1 MTKVRKQIKNGSF
14 LGACKILRLL
24 GRGSV
29 GETYEAQDVLLNR
42 HAVVKVVSPFITDSG
57 EITKRFTSVGQT
69 LARISHPNVATVY
82 SLKEI
87 DRIHFI
93 IMEFVEGRS
102 LKDLIKNESSLE
114 PVQAVQ
120 IFSQV
125 FEGVKCLH
133 EAGIL
138 HQDLKPKNI
147 IVRQDGFVKVVDFGI
162 GRIDGQEIVSTVY
175 YVAPEVIDGQAGS
188 VQSDIWSL
196 GVCLYEAVTGIKPF
210 QSEDWGE
217 VVAKIATE
225 AMVFPEELKDKI
237 PVSLQEIIQKMCAKD
252 PADRYATIFDLQQDL
267 KSANLGVSPGATIDM
282 ETRAFKTSSGPH
294 VGSGSQFENVVL
306 TDEEMLP
313 KPKRKGK
320 MLAGLVAAIA
330 LVGWIYHSYSK
341 LQSSAE
347 TDEAGLHSTHMIF
360 PSEGQQV
367 RLAEGE
373 NINFKSSLKPHVGV
387 YLEVA
392 RDRVFREIVFKEPFR
407 TSPYTPT
414 KLIREGRYFWRLV
427 DPSETPAKILTEPT
441 SFIVVNESAPRP
453 MYPGPQF
460 VLTDGKPVQFYW
472 LNKFAV
478 DTYRFQISPEPSFE
492 HLVSDVVVD
501 GIQTEPISLPQG
513 QFYWRVRAEDHHS
526 VTSEWSTPRTIVI
539 PSDLGRVPRQ
549 NTLALAKHP
558 EMAPAKPE
566 TPPVR
571 PAATPVA
578 IATPTPPPAPVAPV
592 VEPARAQA
600 HHPSRKIKPRAI
612 AHAPKA
618 VVPKRVAHRA
628 PVHAPTRKPAAVKPA
643 RSAPEVAP
651 ASVAQPEGIPGPKL
665 KLPPDRVSIVSLN
678 GAQDPI
684 LFRWESRGDDA
695 IYRLQLA
702 SDVGFRHIVL
712 NVLVRQNQ
720 YVVTKTLPLGR
731 IFWRVRSDDGTKS
744 NWSAISTFEIS
755 K

>member
-1 MTKVRKQIKNGSF
+1 
-14 LGACKILRLL
+14 
-24 GRGSV
+24 
-29 GETYEAQDVLLNR
+29 
-42 HAVVKVVSPFITDSG
+42 
-57 EITKRFTSVGQT
+57 
-69 LARISHPNVATVY
+69 
-82 SLKEI
+82 
-87 DRIHFI
+87 
-93 IMEFVEGRS
+93 
-102 LKDLIKNESSLE
+102 
-114 PVQAVQ
+114 
-120 IFSQV
+120 
-125 FEGVKCLH
+125 
-133 EAGIL
+133 
-138 HQDLKPKNI
+138 
-147 IVRQDGFVKVVDFGI
+147 
-162 GRIDGQEIVSTVY
+162 
-175 YVAPEVIDGQAGS
+175 
-188 VQSDIWSL
+188 
-196 GVCLYEAVTGIKPF
+196 
-210 QSEDWGE
+210 
-217 VVAKIATE
+217 
-225 AMVFPEELKDKI
+225 MVFPENLKEKI
-237 PVSLQEIIQKMCAKD
+237 PASLQEIIQKMCAKD
-252 PADRYATIFDLQQDL
+252 PADRYATIFDVQQDL
-267 KSANLGVSPGATIDM
+267 KSANLGGSLNVTFEN
-282 ETRAFKTSSGPH
+282 ETRAFKTFSGTH
-294 VGSGSQFENVVL
+294 IGTNTQSASIVL

-320 MLAGLVAAIA
+320 MLMGLTAMIA
-330 LVGWIYHSYSK
+330 LVGWLYHSYSN
-341 LQSSAE
+341 LQSPVGTEDA
-347 TDEAGLHSTHMIF
+347 AALHSAHLLF

-373 NINFKSSLKPHVGV
+373 NITFKASLKPHVGI

-392 RDRVFREIVFKEPFR
+392 RDRVFREVVFKEPFR
-407 TSPYTPT
+407 TSRHTPT
-414 KLIREGRYFWRLV
+414 KPIREGRYFWRLV
-427 DPSETPAKILTEPT
+427 DQSKTPAKMLTEPT

-549 NTLALAKHP
+549 NTLALTKQP
-558 EMAPAKPE
+558 EVAPAKPE

-571 PAATPVA
+571 PAAPPIAVATPSPTPV
-578 IATPTPPPAPVAPV
+578 PAPSVA
-592 VEPARAQA
+592 ESARTQA
-600 HHPSRKIKPRAI
+600 HQPSHKSKPRVI

-618 VVPKRVAHRA
+618 AAPKRVAHQA
-628 PVHAPTRKPAAVKPA
+628 PIQTPVRKPAAVTPAHEPKRDIA
-643 RSAPEVAP
+643 RSAPEAVPANVAE
-651 ASVAQPEGIPGPKL
+651 AEGVPGPKL

-702 SDVGFRHIVL
+702 SDVGFRHIAL

-720 YVVTKTLPLGR
+720 YVVTKKLPLGR